1 MTSRDAKSISREK
14 MRHTN
19 HTKRALLRVKLRVF
33 MQARRESYNLS
44 CAPVTNAPQSPPAV
58 GYLVE
63 EDEVRVLLRLRARLS
78 SSRTPAPLIS
88 LAHRV
93 SVTLRRS
100 TVAVVPFPSAITASA
115 RCSGPCS
122 RQRLQTADARR
133 STLDADPLQNPEP
146 GLQGGKIRC
155 FYRAAPQ
162 CNPVRPHSRRA
173 SGLAPG
179 HVPRSIGTC
188 PLRHM

>member
-1 MTSRDAKSISREK
+1 MAQHVRRQV
-14 MRHTN
+14 N
-19 HTKRALLRVKLRVF
+19 VVLLEASCR
-33 MQARRESYNLS
+33 RREGSSVVVL
-44 CAPVTNAPQSPPAV
+44 APGTMTVVNSPQSPPAV

-133 STLDADPLQNPEP
+133 SALDAHPLQKP
-146 GLQGGKIRC
+146 GARLAWCMEVVPKKRVGPTTLTVQVSLRYGCRSP
-155 FYRAAPQ
+155 A
-162 CNPVRPHSRRA
+162 VRQSHF
-173 SGLAPG
+173 L
-179 HVPRSIGTC
+179 
-188 PLRHM
+188 